1 MKRLTTF
8 KYLCW
13 TLLLLLAACE
23 NDPRILPADYY
34 AVRFTN
40 TGITLKES
48 YAETIRIEVHNAGK
62 AADKDLTITY
72 RVSGSAREGVDYTIV
87 GDERSVTIPAG
98 EYFGY
103 IDVNLIDNA
112 NNILRSQ
119 NVVFTLSRVDSDD
132 LTVGQGQGAIGKT
145 FTLSIQDDCILGGP
159 YTGSTGT
166 FSIPTEGISITSTD
180 CITYT
185 VSNWNINYFSPP
197 YEYSLTFTDNNDN
210 TIEIPEQD
218 SDAGKIKGTGVVDP
232 VTRKIKIVL
241 TLLEVL
247 DTNKNPI
254 TVTFTL
260 TPVL

>member
-13 TLLLLLAACE
+13 TLLLLAACE

-103 IDVNLIDNA
+103 IDVNLINNA

-145 FTLSIQDDCILGGP
+145 FTLSIQDDCILGGS

-166 FSIPTEGISITSTD
+166 FSIPTEGLSITSAD

-185 VSNWNINYFSPP
+185 LSNWNLQFLDDMPP
-197 YEYSLTFTDNNDN
+197 YPVTLTFVDNNDN
-210 TIEIPEQD
+210 TITINEQD
-218 SDAGKIKGTGVVDP
+218 SDAGKISGTGVVNP
-232 VTRKIKIVL
+232 VTNQIQIEL
-241 TLLEVL
+241 NILEYYTPPV
-247 DTNKNPI
+247 
-254 TVTFTL
+254 TVKFKL
-260 TPVL
+260 TPDR